1 MAYKAKDG
9 RRFENPEIGRTYD
22 RSRGHDPDAG
32 KKKAKS
38 EPASEKEREG
48 EEEPIEDVVKAHGPA
63 HTSKIEKSDD
73 EEEKYS
79 VHSEHEDGHKHSSHG
94 HSLEE
99 AHHHSMKAHGG
110 EGMGDEEHEPEG
122 EEEGES
128 MPSMGSAPPGMP
140 AMG

>member
-1 MAYKAKDG
+1 MNVVEGRKAPKEG
-9 RRFENPEIGRTYD
+9 KLPKGKARHIRIEI
-22 RSRGHDPDAG
+22 HDNG
-32 KKKAKS
+32 
-38 EPASEKEREG
+38 G
-48 EEEPIEDVVKAHGPA
+48 G
-63 HTSKIEKSDD
+63 T
-73 EEEKYS
+73 

-110 EGMGDEEHEPEG
+110 EGMEDEEHEPEG